1 MPAQW
6 DEPFGLPTIEALFS
20 GTPVLG
26 TKRGALPEILTP
38 EVGAICATLDEMI
51 AAAEKIGT
59 REPRACR
66 AHAERWFTHLEMAS
80 EYVRMY
86 QALIGTGSL
95 PSGRVT
101 QATGD
106 R

>member
-1 MPAQW
+1 M
-6 DEPFGLPTIEALFS
+6 PTIEALFS

-51 AAAEKIGT
+51 AAASNIQT
-59 REPRACR
+59 RDPRACR
-66 AHAERWFTHLEMAS
+66 ARAERLFTHVRMAE

-86 QALIGTGSL
+86 DALKKKGTL
-95 PSGRVT
+95 PPGRTV
-101 QATGD
+101 D
-106 R
+106 

>member
-1 MPAQW
+1 M
-6 DEPFGLPTIEALFS
+6 
-20 GTPVLG
+20 
-26 TKRGALPEILTP
+26 PEILTP